1 MVLRGTDSRHRQ
13 QIIKGG
19 DVDKRKSTAN
29 EGGAGHN
36 NITMADHFEIIQI
49 WFTLG
54 RKLRGVLHWS

>member
-19 DVDKRKSTAN
+19 AWTIENRLLMR
-29 EGGAGHN
+29 GAGHN
-36 NITMADHFEIIQI
+36 NITMTDHFEIIQI
-49 WFTLG
+49 WLTLG